1 MTQKLTVQMAILL
14 NKRLIDE
21 HSPDELVG
29 IKEHSLLESSIN
41 RPYQSAFGED
51 AYPTI
56 HEKAAALLES
66 LAQNHCFHN
75 ANKRTALLATSIFY
89 RLNGY
94 QLRFDDPQ
102 FEEDFIVDVV
112 LHKYSLQEITI
123 ILKQNTK

>member
-1 MTQKLTVQMAILL
+1 MTRKLTIQMAILL

-21 HSPDELVG
+21 HSPDELTG
-29 IKEHSLLESSIN
+29 IKEHHLLDSALN

-51 AYPTI
+51 AYPSI

-75 ANKRTALLATSIFY
+75 ANKRTALLATAVFY

-94 QLRFDDPQ
+94 ELRFDDKQ
-102 FEEDFIVDVV
+102 FEEDFIVDIV
-112 LHKYSLQEITI
+112 LHKYDFQQIVQVLQKYST
-123 ILKQNTK
+123 